1 MTRLP
6 GIGQAMECYTDAD
19 LFLPHGGFVQPVGQA
34 DAPNVA
40 PLTCALCT
48 QEIMEE
54 LLGRLNAEFDE
65 SEGWIRIVDADWMA
79 DDLRLSLS
87 VLFYEDAEPELWE
100 VSCFGVAEES
110 LSSKGVE
117 TLSIS
122 SESPLLKIFTEP
134 EVELMFSENACVPAF
149 LLGVVCTSCVEIL
162 GRAEYIQRFLNQA
175 STVGGIVNSRYGQ
188 LGRFPESIAARII
201 DALNGQPIRIKALPG
216 RMPKR
221 WNGTEFISYPA
232 LKALEIGKSYV
243 IAEQFSAVR
252 A

>member
-1 MTRLP
+1 M
-6 GIGQAMECYTDAD
+6 
-19 LFLPHGGFVQPVGQA
+19 FLRDSGFVQPVGQA

-65 SEGWIRIVDADWMA
+65 SEGWIRIVDADWVA

-122 SESPLLKIFTEP
+122 SESSLLKIFTEP